1 MEINETELDKL
12 RKELVILD
20 GLDIKP
26 NYAQLARKHNCDWRT
41 VKKYHNGYEGKSKT
55 RIKLSKLDKYK
66 NIIKEKF
73 TLSGVTISAVYQ
85 YILSIDPNIGIYS
98 NFYSYVKKHDLIPKD
113 KISKVHARFET
124 PLGKQLQFDWKEDIT
139 LYNKYNIP
147 FTFNVFSATLG
158 TSRLHVFRYSKTK
171 ARFDVQR
178 CLIETFK
185 FIAGVPK
192 EILTDNMSCI
202 FDYSKRQF
210 ASDFKHFC
218 KDMGTVPKHCK
229 VRTPNTKGK
238 VESSNRFMQWLIPYN
253 YEFETE
259 EDLINIISTIT
270 KKVNTSIN
278 QTTGVT
284 PIMLFNKEKEYLLP
298 LPNKD
303 LLNSYLD
310 DTKTV
315 KVSNGF
321 LVYFRGNQY
330 SVPPKFA
337 NKTVQLKEQDNKLYI
352 YHNTNLIA
360 MHDISS
366 KKINYLEEHYKIG
379 MSQCFNCT
387 YDNLEQKVKDN
398 LALFDKLSN

>member
-12 RKELVILD
+12 KKELVILD

-66 NIIKEKF
+66 DIIKEKF

-113 KISKVHARFET
+113 KISKVHPRFET

-366 KKINYLEEHYKIG
+366 KK
-379 MSQCFNCT
+379 
-387 YDNLEQKVKDN
+387 
-398 LALFDKLSN
+398 

>member
-1 MEINETELDKL
+1 MKRLLIDMDDVICENGFIRKINEFLGT
-12 RKELVILD
+12 
-20 GLDIKP
+20 
-26 NYAQLARKHNCDWRT
+26 Y
-41 VKKYHNGYEGKSKT
+41 YKSE
-55 RIKLSKLDKYK
+55 DA
-66 NIIKEKF
+66 N
-73 TLSGVTISAVYQ
+73 
-85 YILSIDPNIGIYS
+85 
-98 NFYSYVKKHDLIPKD
+98 SYYVNDLIPKD
-113 KISKVHARFET
+113 KISKVHPRFET

-238 VESSNRFMQWLIPYN
+238 VEASNRFMQWLIPYN

-259 EDLINIISTIT
+259 EDLFNIISIL
-270 KKVNTSIN
+270 SI
-278 QTTGVT
+278 
-284 PIMLFNKEKEYLLP
+284 LF
-298 LPNKD
+298 
-303 LLNSYLD
+303 
-310 DTKTV
+310 
-315 KVSNGF
+315 F
-321 LVYFRGNQY
+321 
-330 SVPPKFA
+330 
-337 NKTVQLKEQDNKLYI
+337 
-352 YHNTNLIA
+352 
-360 MHDISS
+360 S
-366 KKINYLEEHYKIG
+366 KIFK
-379 MSQCFNCT
+379 
-387 YDNLEQKVKDN
+387 
-398 LALFDKLSN
+398 

>member
-66 NIIKEKF
+66 DIIKEKF

-113 KISKVHARFET
+113 KIPKVHPRFET

-171 ARFDVQR
+171 AHFDVQR